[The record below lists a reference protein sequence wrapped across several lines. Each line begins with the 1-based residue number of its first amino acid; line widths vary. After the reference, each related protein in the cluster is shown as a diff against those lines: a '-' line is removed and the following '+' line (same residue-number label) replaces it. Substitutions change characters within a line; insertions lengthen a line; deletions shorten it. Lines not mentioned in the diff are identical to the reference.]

1 MASEFSYAGRT
12 RSSDGRRCAASRPT
26 VQAFRTNWRISTPL
40 ATGSHGTGI
49 PAAVHDPVS
58 GISPAAPIA
67 CQLTE
72 LGLTRITARGAG
84 ARPCAKVANNPSE
97 PRESPIAAT
106 RVGSTSARAAS
117 SRSAAANRSS
127 GIWLIPASASGL
139 EIQACARAA

>member
-1 MASEFSYAGRT
+1 MASSTASLPAAPGRVPAARTVPASSTTADPMVASEFSYAGRT

-106 RVGSTSARAAS
+106 RVGSTSV
-117 SRSAAANRSS
+117 
-127 GIWLIPASASGL
+127 
-139 EIQACARAA
+139 